1 MTHGRK
7 MLLSYEYVFK
17 SSVKLLRIVRSQIW
31 IVIDYFAIV
40 INIDIDIHNVIV
52 INIYIVIDI
61 VIDIVIAIVF

>member
-40 INIDIDIHNVIV
+40 I
-52 INIYIVIDI
+52 VIDI
-61 VIDIVIAIVF
+61 VIVIVIVIAIVIDIDIDNIF

>member
-40 INIDIDIHNVIV
+40 IVIDIFFAIAIAIDTVIDIA
-52 INIYIVIDI
+52 IDI
-61 VIDIVIAIVF
+61 VIVF